1 MRERLT
7 RSSLPLF
14 AGVAVLFGCAPA
26 VGPAQQPPSAPPA
39 AAAPVP
45 PPRPGPEVGSL
56 APDFSLS
63 AATRYGLM
71 AEPFRLSQ
79 FRGQA
84 VVLAFFTR
92 ARTRG

>member
-14 AGVAVLFGCAPA
+14 AGAAILVGCAPA
-26 VGPAQQPPSAPPA
+26 VGPAQQPPPAPPA
-39 AAAPVP
+39 AAAPAP
-45 PPRPGPEVGSL
+45 PQRPGPEVGSL
-56 APDFSLS
+56 APDFSLP